1 MLRRIGGGSYGE
13 VWLARSVTG
22 ALRAVKIVRRD
33 DFDLERTFER
43 EFSGIQ
49 RYEKVSQDHSGLVD
63 VLHVGRNNKAGFYYY
78 VMELADD
85 ADGTPGSDDDE
96 VDVVNYEP
104 RTLASD
110 LAKFGPLSLQFCIE
124 TGRALAGALGH
135 LHRNG
140 LTHRD
145 VKPANIIFIRGMA
158 KMADI
163 GLVAHSGQRSYVGTE
178 GYVPPEGPGTAIADL
193 YSLAMVLYEMHTGK
207 DRLEFPELPTNL
219 ELPRTINRDDWRA
232 LNIVICRAGSPDP
245 KKRFENA
252 DAFVAALDS
261 ISRSQTTMPPEKRRT
276 VWALG
281 LAVTL
286 VAVLGFGAWA
296 FIRAFPSNGGVLSNS
311 SDPKARQSS
320 EPGDGPAA
328 LTLAGQS
335 EIPPESAPVFQDSST
350 PGNPKESTSET
361 GVPIGSDTPASD
373 PTAATETSPS
383 TTDPAPTPEPEL
395 EPDMAFFKV
404 NSHPPGVEIWHDGK
418 LLTHTPAVQI
428 ELPPGD
434 VELVGRLEGYHDTVV
449 ERHMNAGSNA
459 LVWMQMREDR
469 RPIAGEAWQN
479 SVGLDFTFEGSV
491 DDGGFHISDGE
502 IGSKVVTRYRE
513 SVGRADEPL
522 VEIDGA
528 AMIDEDEQWALCDW
542 MTDLDRRGGHLSEA
556 EYHKPQ
562 SSTTAGKERT
572 FFSVIHTGFGSAEL
586 TSKPEGAAVY
596 KNGKRL
602 GITPL
607 TLEHERAGQLKLTL
621 DLPGYRTME
630 IQGQIR
636 SGSTAYLSGTLESDN
651 SVVFGEPWTNSIGM
665 SFAPVKDLMA
675 SVYETRVRD
684 YTAFTDTEAGRDHL
698 PLPPLGES
706 LPDHP
711 VVGVGLESA
720 RAFCR
725 WLTEIERAS
734 GHIENYQEYR
744 LPTDLEWSEM
754 AGLEGEGGTTPDERE
769 TRGDRNTFPWG
780 TAWPPPPGSGN
791 FFDESTKRRGR
802 RPILKG
808 YNDGYDRLAPVGS
821 FDSNPYGLYDI
832 AGNVWEW
839 VDDPYGGEGST
850 YGTLRGGGFNVSERG
865 LLLTAY
871 RNAIPATLSDHIH
884 GFRCVLVEDSGLAR
898 LAWPARH

>member
-49 RYEKVSQDHSGLVD
+49 RYEKVSQDHPSLVD

-96 VDVVNYEP
+96 VDIVNYEP
-104 RTLASD
+104 HTLASD

-145 VKPANIIFIRGMA
+145 VKPANIIFIRGKA

-252 DAFVAALDS
+252 DAFVAALDG
-261 ISRSQTTMPPEKRRT
+261 ISKTQNVMPAGKRRT
-276 VWALG
+276 AWTFAMAAVLALILG
-281 LAVTL
+281 LVTW
-286 VAVLGFGAWA
+286 V
-296 FIRAFPSNGGVLSNS
+296 FIRAFPSDGGDLANTR
-311 SDPKARQSS
+311 DPKSPPLS
-320 EPGDGPAA
+320 EPSDGSTP
-328 LTLAGQS
+328 LTIAGQPK
-335 EIPPESAPVFQDSST
+335 ILPDTAPVFQDPST
-350 PGNPKESTSET
+350 PDATLKTAPEVDAMPGSNTTAGDPIASTEA
-361 GVPIGSDTPASD
+361 TPAAD
-373 PTAATETSPS
+373 PG
-383 TTDPAPTPEPEL
+383 PEPEP
-395 EPDMAFFKV
+395 EMAHFKI
-404 NSHPPGVEIWHDGK
+404 NSHPPGVEIWHDGE
-418 LLTHTPAVQI
+418 LLNHTPTGLI

-434 VELVGRLEGYHDTVV
+434 IELVGRLEGFHDTVV

-459 LVWMQMREDR
+459 LVWMQMREDK
-469 RPIAGEAWQN
+469 RPVAGEAWQN
-479 SVGLDFTFEGSV
+479 SVGLNFTFEGSI
-491 DDGGFHISDGE
+491 DDGGFHISAGE
-502 IGSKVVTRYRE
+502 IGSALVTRYRE
-513 SVGRADEPL
+513 SVDRAGEPL

-542 MTDLDRRGGHLSEA
+542 MTELDRRGGHLSDA

-562 SSTTAGKERT
+562 PSTTAGKERA

-596 KNGKRL
+596 QNGERV
-602 GITPL
+602 GVTPM
-607 TLEHERAGQLKLTL
+607 TLEHKRAGKLTLSL
-621 DLPGYRTME
+621 DLPGYRTAE
-630 IQGQIR
+630 VQGQIR
-636 SGSTAYLSGTLESDN
+636 ADKTAYLSATLESDD
-651 SVVFGEPWTNSIGM
+651 SVVFGEAWTNSIGM
-665 SFAPVKDLMA
+665 SFAPVKEMMV
-675 SVYETRVRD
+675 SVFETRVRD
-684 YTAFTDTEAGRDHL
+684 YAAFTATEAGRDRL

-720 RAFCR
+720 RAFCQ
-725 WLTEIERAS
+725 WLTELERAS
-734 GHIENYQEYR
+734 GHIENYHEYR

-769 TRGDRNTFPWG
+769 SRGDRKTFPWG

-791 FFDESTKRRGR
+791 FFDESTKQRGR

-808 YNDGYDRLAPVGS
+808 YNDGFERLAPVGS
-821 FDSNPYGLYDI
+821 FDANPYGLYDI

-871 RNAIPATLSDHIH
+871 RNAVPATLSDHIH
-884 GFRCVLVEDSGLAR
+884 GFRCVLVEDSGLAEI
-898 LAWPARH
+898 AWPARH

>member
-22 ALRAVKIVRRD
+22 ALRAVKIVRRE

-85 ADGTPGSDDDE
+85 ADGTPGSDDE
-96 VDVVNYEP
+96 AVDIVNYEA

-124 TGRALAGALGH
+124 TGRGLAGALGH

-145 VKPANIIFIRGMA
+145 VKPANIIFIRGKA

-252 DAFVAALDS
+252 DAFVAALDGV
-261 ISRSQTTMPPEKRRT
+261 SRSQTPMPPEKKRT
-276 VWALG
+276 FWAVG
-281 LAVTL
+281 LATML
-286 VAVLGFGAWA
+286 VAVLAFGAWA
-296 FIRAFPSNGGVLSNS
+296 FVRAFPSDGGGPGETDS
-311 SDPKARQSS
+311 SQTPQLS
-320 EPGDGPAA
+320 EPGDDGTQ
-328 LTLAGQS
+328 LTLAGQTKVL
-335 EIPPESAPVFQDSST
+335 PDSAPVFQD
-350 PGNPKESTSET
+350 PGPPEMAPATKPGADEVAGTEVAVSEEPPP
-361 GVPIGSDTPASD
+361 GEPVPTVD
-373 PTAATETSPS
+373 PEP
-383 TTDPAPTPEPEL
+383 DPEPEP
-395 EPDMAFFKV
+395 EMAFFKI
-404 NSHPPGVEIWHDGK
+404 NSHPPGVEIWHGEE
-418 LLTHTPAVQI
+418 LLRHTPGDI

-434 VELVGRLEGYHDTVV
+434 IQLVGRLEGYHDAVV
-449 ERHMNAGSNA
+449 ERHMNAGRNA
-459 LVWMQMREDR
+459 LVWMQMREDQ
-469 RPIAGEAWQN
+469 RPIAGESWRN
-479 SVGLDFTFEGSV
+479 SVGLNFTFEGSV
-491 DDGGFHISDGE
+491 DDGGFHVSDGE
-502 IGSKVVTRYRE
+502 IGSGLVTRYRE
-513 SVGRADEPL
+513 SLGRTDEAL
-522 VEIDGA
+522 AEIDGA
-528 AMIDEDEQWALCDW
+528 AMVDEDEQWALCDW
-542 MTDLDRRGGHLSEA
+542 MTNLDRREGYLSDA

-562 SSTTAGKERT
+562 QSTTAGKERT

-586 TSKPEGAAVY
+586 ISKPEGAAVY

-602 GITPL
+602 GVTPL
-607 TLEHERAGQLKLTL
+607 TLERERAGQLKLTL
-621 DLPGYRTME
+621 DLPGYRTTE
-630 IQGQIR
+630 IEGQIR
-636 SGSTAYLSGTLESDN
+636 AGSTAYLSGTLESDD

-665 SFAPVKDLMA
+665 SFAPVGDLMA
-675 SVYETRVRD
+675 SVFETRVRD
-684 YTAFTDTEAGRDHL
+684 YAAFTATDAGRDHL
-698 PLPPLGES
+698 PLPPLGEP

-711 VVGVGLESA
+711 VVGIGLESA

-725 WLTEIERAS
+725 WLTETERAS
-734 GHIENYQEYR
+734 GDIESYHEYR
-744 LPTDLEWSEM
+744 LPSDLEWSKM
-754 AGLEGEGGTTPDERE
+754 AGLEGEGGATPDERE
-769 TRGDRNTFPWG
+769 TRGDRKTFPWG
-780 TAWPPPPGSGN
+780 TAWPPPPNSGN
-791 FFDESTKRRGR
+791 FFDESTKQRGR

-808 YNDGYDRLAPVGS
+808 YNDGFERLAPVGS
-821 FDSNPYGLYDI
+821 FDANPYGLYDL

-839 VDDPYGGEGST
+839 VDDAYGGEGST

-884 GFRCVLVEDSGLAR
+884 GFRCVLVEDPGLAEI
-898 LAWPARH
+898 AWPKRH

>member
-22 ALRAVKIVRRD
+22 ALRAVKIVRRE

-85 ADGTPGSDDDE
+85 ADGTPGNDDDE
-96 VDVVNYEP
+96 VDIVNYEP

-110 LAKFGPLSLQFCIE
+110 LAKFGSLSLRFCIE
-124 TGRALAGALGH
+124 TGRTLAGALGH

-145 VKPANIIFIRGMA
+145 VKPPNIIFIRGMA

-252 DAFVAALDS
+252 DAFVAALDG
-261 ISRSQTTMPPEKRRT
+261 IFRSENAKPAEKKRT

-281 LAVTL
+281 MAVILL
-286 VAVLGFGAWA
+286 VVIGLGAWVV
-296 FIRAFPSNGGVLSNS
+296 IRAFPSDGGELSNS
-311 SDPKARQSS
+311 DDPKGPQMS
-320 EPGDGPAA
+320 EPSDASTP
-328 LTLAGQS
+328 LTIAGQPK
-335 EIPPESAPVFQDSST
+335 ILPNTAPVFQDSST
-350 PGNPKESTSET
+350 PGDALETTPGVDTVVGSEVIAGDSMAPT
-361 GVPIGSDTPASD
+361 ETLPAS
-373 PTAATETSPS
+373 ESE
-383 TTDPAPTPEPEL
+383 PEPEP
-395 EPDMAFFKV
+395 EMAHFKI
-404 NSHPPGVEIWHDGK
+404 NSHPPGVEVWHGGE
-418 LLTHTPAVQI
+418 LLNHTPTGQI
-428 ELPPGD
+428 DLPPGD
-434 VELVGRLEGYHDTVV
+434 IELVGRLEGYHDTVV
-449 ERHMNAGSNA
+449 ERHMNVGYNA
-459 LVWMQMREDR
+459 LVWMQMREDK
-469 RPIAGEAWQN
+469 RPVAGELWQN
-479 SVGLDFTFEGSV
+479 SVGLNFTFEGSV

-502 IGSKVVTRYRE
+502 VGSDLVARYRE
-513 SVGRADEPL
+513 SVGRSDEPL
-522 VEIDGA
+522 VAIDGA

-542 MTDLDRRGGHLSEA
+542 MTELDRRGGHLSEA

-562 SSTTAGKERT
+562 ASTTAGKERT

-586 TSKPEGAAVY
+586 TSKPAGAAVY
-596 KNGKRL
+596 QNGKRL

-607 TLEHERAGQLKLTL
+607 ALDHERAGQLKLSL
-621 DLPGYRTME
+621 DLPGYRTAE
-630 IQGQIR
+630 IKGLIR
-636 SGSTAYLSGTLESDN
+636 AGKTAYLSGTLESDD

-665 SFAPVKDLMA
+665 SFAPVKEMMV
-675 SVYETRVRD
+675 SVFETRVRD
-684 YTAFTDTEAGRDHL
+684 YAVFTETETGREHI

-720 RAFCR
+720 RVFCR
-725 WLTEIERAS
+725 WLTETERAS
-734 GHIENYQEYR
+734 GHIESYHEYR

-754 AGLEGEGGTTPDERE
+754 AGLEDEGGTTPDERE

-780 TAWPPPPGSGN
+780 TTWPPPPGSGN
-791 FFDESTKRRGR
+791 FFDESTKHRGR

-808 YNDGYDRLAPVGS
+808 YNDGFERLAPVGS
-821 FDSNPYGLYDI
+821 FDANQYGLYDI

-871 RNAIPATLSDHIH
+871 RNAIPANLSDHIH
-884 GFRCVLVEDSGLAR
+884 GFRCVLVEDSGLAET
-898 LAWPARH
+898 AWPTRH

>member
-22 ALRAVKIVRRD
+22 ALRAVKIVRRE

-96 VDVVNYEP
+96 VDVDHYEP

-124 TGRALAGALGH
+124 TGRTLAGALGH

-145 VKPANIIFIRGMA
+145 VKPSNIIFIRGMA

-252 DAFVAALDS
+252 DAFVAALDGIAKS
-261 ISRSQTTMPPEKRRT
+261 SSKVAPEKKRT

-281 LAVTL
+281 VVTVL
-286 VAVLGFGAWA
+286 VAVLAVGVWG
-296 FIRAFPSNGGVLSNS
+296 FIRAFPSNGGDLG
-311 SDPKARQSS
+311 DKTRPKGPQLS
-320 EPGDGPAA
+320 EPIDGSSA
-328 LTLAGQS
+328 LTLAGQPG
-335 EIPPESAPVFQDSST
+335 ILPDTAPVFQD
-350 PGNPKESTSET
+350 
-361 GVPIGSDTPASD
+361 
-373 PTAATETSPS
+373 PS
-383 TTDPAPTPEPEL
+383 TTSDGSPGSETAVAIVGDPTPPTEPAPATEPDPEPEP
-395 EPDMAFFKV
+395 EVAVFKI
-404 NSHPPGVEIWHDGK
+404 NSHPPGVEVWYGGE
-418 LLTHTPAVQI
+418 LLNHTPTGLI

-434 VELVGRLEGYHDTVV
+434 IQLVGRLEGYHDTVV

-459 LVWMQMREDR
+459 LVWMQMREDK
-469 RPIAGEAWQN
+469 RPVAGESWQN
-479 SVGLDFTFEGSV
+479 SVGLNFTFEGSV
-491 DDGGFHISDGE
+491 DDGGFHASNGE
-502 IGSKVVTRYRE
+502 IGSDLVHRYRE

-528 AMIDEDEQWALCDW
+528 AMIDEAEQWALCDW
-542 MTDLDRRGGHLSEA
+542 MTELDRRGGHLSEA

-562 SSTTAGKERT
+562 PSTTAGKERT
-572 FFSVIHTGFGSAEL
+572 FFSIIHTGFGGAEL

-596 KNGKRL
+596 HNGERL
-602 GITPL
+602 GVTPM
-607 TLEHERAGQLKLTL
+607 TLDHERAGPIKLSF
-621 DLPGYRTME
+621 DLPGYRTAE
-630 IQGQIR
+630 VQGLIR
-636 SGSTAYLSGTLESDN
+636 AGSTAYISGTLESDD
-651 SVVFGEPWTNSIGM
+651 SIVFGEPWTNRIGM
-665 SFAPVKDLMA
+665 SFAPVNDLMA
-675 SVYETRVRD
+675 SVFETRVRD
-684 YTAFTDTEAGRDHL
+684 YAEFTATEAGRDHL

-711 VVGVGLESA
+711 VVGISLESA

-725 WLTEIERAS
+725 WLTETGRAS
-734 GHIENYQEYR
+734 GDIENYHEYR

-780 TAWPPPPGSGN
+780 TAWPPPAGSGN
-791 FFDESTKRRGR
+791 FFDESNRQRGR
-802 RPILKG
+802 RPTLKG
-808 YNDGYDRLAPVGS
+808 YNDGFERLAPVGS
-821 FDSNPYGLYDI
+821 FDANPYGLYDL

-839 VDDPYGGEGST
+839 VEDPYGGEGST

-884 GFRCVLVEDSGLAR
+884 GFRCVLVEDSGVAET
-898 LAWPARH
+898 AWPTQR

>member
-22 ALRAVKIVRRD
+22 ALRAVKIVRRE

-49 RYEKVSQDHSGLVD
+49 RYEKVSQDHPGLVD

-96 VDVVNYEP
+96 VDVVHYEP

-110 LAKFGPLSLQFCIE
+110 LAKFGPLSLQFCID

-145 VKPANIIFIRGMA
+145 VKPANIIFIRGLA

-245 KKRFENA
+245 KKRFESA
-252 DAFVAALDS
+252 DVFVAALDG
-261 ISRSQTTMPPEKRRT
+261 ISKSGSKAAPAKKRTT
-276 VWALG
+276 WAVG
-281 LAVTL
+281 MVVMLA
-286 VAVLGFGAWA
+286 AVLSLGAWA
-296 FIRAFPSNGGVLSNS
+296 FIRAFPSDGGDLSKSNE
-311 SDPKARQSS
+311 PKGPQLS
-320 EPGDGPAA
+320 EPSDGSTP
-328 LTLAGQS
+328 LTLAGQPK
-335 EIPPESAPVFQDSST
+335 ILPGSAPVFQDPSAPDDSPDTT
-350 PGNPKESTSET
+350 PGVDAVVGAGTVA
-361 GVPIGSDTPASD
+361 GD
-373 PTAATETSPS
+373 PTPPTEPAPATE
-383 TTDPAPTPEPEL
+383 PEPEP
-395 EPDMAFFKV
+395 EMASFII
-404 NSHPPGVEIWHDGK
+404 NSHPSGVEVWHGDE
-418 LLTHTPAVQI
+418 LLKHTPGLI

-434 VELVGRLEGYHDTVV
+434 IQLVGRLEGHHDTVV
-449 ERHMNAGSNA
+449 ERHMNAGRNS
-459 LVWMQMREDR
+459 LVWMQMREDK
-469 RPIAGEAWQN
+469 RPIAGEPWQN
-479 SVGLDFTFEGSV
+479 SVGLNFTFEGSV

-502 IGSKVVTRYRE
+502 IGSDLVTRFRA
-513 SVGRADEPL
+513 SVGREDEPL
-522 VEIDGA
+522 VEIEGA

-562 SSTTAGKERT
+562 TSTTAGKERT
-572 FFSVIHTGFGSAEL
+572 FFGVVHTGFGSADV
-586 TSKPEGAAVY
+586 TSEPKGAAVY

-602 GITPL
+602 GVTPL
-607 TLEHERAGQLKLTL
+607 TLDHERAGQLKLSL
-621 DLPGYRTME
+621 DLPGYRTAE
-630 IQGQIR
+630 IEGQIR
-636 SGSTAYLSGTLESDN
+636 AGKTAYLSGTLESDD

-675 SVYETRVRD
+675 SVFETRVRD
-684 YTAFTDTEAGRDHL
+684 YAAFTATEAGRDHL
-698 PLPPLGES
+698 PLPPIGES

-725 WLTEIERAS
+725 WLTETERAS
-734 GHIENYQEYR
+734 GDIESYHEYR

-780 TAWPPPPGSGN
+780 NAWPPPPGSGN

-802 RPILKG
+802 RPILT
-808 YNDGYDRLAPVGS
+808 GYDDGFERLAPVGS
-821 FDSNPYGLYDI
+821 FDSNPAGLYDL

-871 RNAIPATLSDHIH
+871 RNAIPSTLSDHIH
-884 GFRCVLVEDSGLAR
+884 GFRCVLVEDSGLAEI
-898 LAWPARH
+898 AWPTRR